1 MSKLEPPIRAPSS
14 PEDFAAFVKSHC
26 IGLTGGIAT
35 GKTTVAN
42 MLRKKGYV
50 VIDADQIARQI
61 VEPGEPALDAIIQHF
76 GPDVLLADRPHNRL
90 ELDREKLR
98 KIIMAKAS
106 ERKSLE
112 AITHPAIHQKFKQI
126 VDNSGFFGLNQIF
139 FYEAS
144 LIFEIGRA
152 ALFLK
157 TWATFCSP
165 KNQLERLKA
174 RSNLSD
180 AEAEVLIASQIPAV
194 AKAKMATVSIDTD
207 VSIDALQSK
216 IDSLISDL

>member
-35 GKTTVAN
+35 GKTTVGN

-112 AITHPAIHQKFKQI
+112 AITQI